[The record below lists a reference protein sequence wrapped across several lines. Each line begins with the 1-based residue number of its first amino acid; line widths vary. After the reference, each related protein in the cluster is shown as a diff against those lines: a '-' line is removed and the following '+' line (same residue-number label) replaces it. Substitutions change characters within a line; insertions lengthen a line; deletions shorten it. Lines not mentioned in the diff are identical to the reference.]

1 MAASSVTDLSF
12 DLRGTAN
19 NHGDAIPRDHRY
31 ELACELE
38 RLLPWIKDDA
48 SFGIHPIQGAVTEND
63 EVLLNHRS
71 RMVLRA
77 AKSRVESLKALSSQ
91 SIRLGNAQLTFGS
104 MRLKPINLHTP
115 LYAHCV
121 TTGGDDEASFN
132 QAVMDELD
140 HLKIDARFICG
151 RRQTIRLSDGQIYGF
166 SLMLHGISVPD
177 AVRIQETGLGLHRR
191 LGCGIFIPHKS
202 IKALD

>member
-1 MAASSVTDLSF
+1 MTDLSF
-12 DLRGTAN
+12 DLRGTAS

-31 ELACELE
+31 QLAQELE
-38 RLLPWIKDDA
+38 RLLPWITDDP
-48 SFGIHPIQGAVTEND
+48 SFGIHAIQGAVTEND
-63 EVLLNHRS
+63 ELLLNHRS

-77 AKSRVESLKALSSQ
+77 AKSRIENLKALSGQ
-91 SIRLGNAQLTFGS
+91 AIRLGNAQLTFGS

-121 TTGGDDEASFN
+121 TTGGVDEASFN
-132 QAVMDELD
+132 KAVMNELD
-140 HLKIDARFICG
+140 SLEIDARFICG
-151 RRQTIRLSDGQIYGF
+151 RRQTIRLPEGEIYGF
-166 SLMLHGISVPD
+166 SLMLHGISIPD
-177 AVRIQETGLGLHRR
+177 AVRIQETGLGMHRR

>member
-1 MAASSVTDLSF
+1 MTDLSF
-12 DLRGTAN
+12 DLRGTAS

-31 ELACELE
+31 QLACELE
-38 RLLPWIKDDA
+38 RLLPWSVEDP
-48 SFGIHPIQGAVTEND
+48 SFGIHTIQGAVTQND
-63 EVLLNHRS
+63 ELLLNHRS

-77 AKSRVESLKALSSQ
+77 AKSRVENLKALSGQ
-91 SIRLGNAQLTFGS
+91 TIQLGDARLTFGN
-104 MRLKPINLHTP
+104 MREKPINLHTP

-132 QAVMDELD
+132 QVVMGELD
-140 HLKIDARFICG
+140 RLKIDARFICG
-151 RRQTIRLSDGQIYGF
+151 RRQTIRLPDGDIYGF

>member
-1 MAASSVTDLSF
+1 MNEP
-12 DLRGTAN
+12 G
-19 NHGDAIPRDHRY
+19 
-31 ELACELE
+31 
-38 RLLPWIKDDA
+38 
-48 SFGIHPIQGAVTEND
+48 FGIHAIQGAATQND
-63 EVLLNHRS
+63 ELLLNHRS
-71 RMVLRA
+71 RMMIRA
-77 AKSRVESLKALSSQ
+77 AKSRVETLQALSGQ
-91 SIRLGNAQLTFGS
+91 TIRLGRAQLTFGN

-132 QAVMDELD
+132 RAVMEELD
-140 HLKIDARFICG
+140 HLNIDARFICG
-151 RRQTIRLSDGQIYGF
+151 RRQTIRLPDGDIYGF

-177 AVRIQETGLGLHRR
+177 AVRIQESGLGLHRR

>member
-1 MAASSVTDLSF
+1 MTDLSF
-12 DLRGTAN
+12 DLRGTAS

-31 ELACELE
+31 ELARELE
-38 RLLPWIKDDA
+38 RLMPWIKDDA
-48 SFGIHPIQGAVTEND
+48 SFGIHAIQGAVTEND
-63 EVLLNHRS
+63 ELLLNHRS

-77 AKSRVESLKALSSQ
+77 AKSRVETLEGLSSQ
-91 SIRLGNAQLTFGS
+91 TIRLGNAQLTFGN

-132 QAVMDELD
+132 QAVMAELD
-140 HLKIDARFICG
+140 RLQIDARFICG
-151 RRQTIRLSDGQIYGF
+151 RRQTIHLPEGNIYGF
-166 SLMLHGISVPD
+166 SLMLHGISIAD
-177 AVRIQETGLGLHRR
+177 AVRIQETGLGLHRL

>member
-1 MAASSVTDLSF
+1 MIMSLRIRRRCLDRVRHLFSMPQNMPSFLNYYGTTAGRRRDRVAA
-12 DLRGTAN
+12 RAGNARQN
-19 NHGDAIPRDHRY
+19 A
-31 ELACELE
+31 ELL
-38 RLLPWIKDDA
+38 I
-48 SFGIHPIQGAVTEND
+48 
-63 EVLLNHRS
+63 NHRS

-77 AKSRVESLKALSSQ
+77 AKSRVENLKALSGQ
-91 SIRLGNAQLTFGS
+91 TIQLGNARLTFGN
-104 MRLKPINLHTP
+104 MREKPINLHTP

-132 QAVMDELD
+132 QVVMSELD
-140 HLKIDARFICG
+140 RLEIDARFICG
-151 RRQTIRLSDGQIYGF
+151 RRQTIRLPDGDIYGF

-202 IKALD
+202 IKALE